1 MGEASRRR
9 AEQRKI
15 ILLELDAFLA
25 PASQW
30 ESDLVAE
37 INALPTLTVPRA
49 SADQLAW
56 AKMKPRAC
64 HQNCQWQEA
73 NDPEGKT
80 TSVDGWWKQP
90 IGLYLHHSVVLRD
103 GQHICI
109 TPTPTWP
116 FEEIEFAPDPKLA
129 WRDIDGGRFCERN
142 GRRVG
147 LGVRVNPARTIREY
161 TLVRDR
167 VLAGMDPMKAGV
179 INPGDLDP

>member
-15 ILLELDAFLA
+15 ILLELDAFLP

-30 ESDLVAE
+30 ESDLLAE
-37 INALPTLTVPRA
+37 INALPALTVPRA

-80 TSVDGWWKQP
+80 TSVDGWWKRP

-109 TPTPTWP
+109 TPAPTWP